1 VDKNSDKIYLIT
13 ELMHYGTLQDV
24 LIKKGVNIESNI
36 KIKFAIDIAKGLAY
50 LHENNPKIIHRD
62 LKPANCL
69 VDNKWTVKISDFGL
83 STIKTKHDYTMT
95 SVGTP
100 IYMAPEVISK
110 SRYSES
116 ADIYSLGIVLY
127 EIFTGITAYSDKS
140 DKNIMN
146 LMMDIANNGL
156 RPTMPDDINPA
167 IKQIILECLDKN
179 PETRPTAIELVMR
192 LKRVKLA
199 EDLRD
204 SVSKNKTKAS
214 SDKFSINV
222 S

>member
-1 VDKNSDKIYLIT
+1 VDKNSDKIYLVT

-24 LIKKGVNIESNI
+24 LAKKGGNIDGSI
-36 KIKFAIDIAKGLAY
+36 RLKFAIDVAKGLAY
-50 LHENNPKIIHRD
+50 LHTNTPKVIHRD

-83 STIKTKHDYTMT
+83 STIKTQNDYTMT

-100 IYMAPEVISK
+100 VYMAPEVISK

-140 DKNIMN
+140 EKNIMN
-146 LMMDIANNGL
+146 LMIDIATNGL
-156 RPTMPDDINPA
+156 RPTMPVDVNPA
-167 IKQIILECLDKN
+167 IKQMIDECLDKN
-179 PETRPTAIELVMR
+179 PETRPTAAELELR

-199 EDLRD
+199 AELQE
-204 SVSKNKTKAS
+204 SLTKNKAKVNTS
-214 SDKFSINV
+214 RFSINV
-222 S
+222 T

>member
-1 VDKNSDKIYLIT
+1 
-13 ELMHYGTLQDV
+13 
-24 LIKKGVNIESNI
+24 
-36 KIKFAIDIAKGLAY
+36 
-50 LHENNPKIIHRD
+50 
-62 LKPANCL
+62 
-69 VDNKWTVKISDFGL
+69 
-83 STIKTKHDYTMT
+83 
-95 SVGTP
+95 
-100 IYMAPEVISK
+100 
-110 SRYSES
+110 
-116 ADIYSLGIVLY
+116 
-127 EIFTGITAYSDKS
+127 
-140 DKNIMN
+140 MN